1 MAVPE
6 HRKPVSPGGRASS
19 PRRPVYLNLF
29 EIRLPPNALVSIL
42 HRITGVL
49 MILGLG
55 LLVAAWQWSL
65 TEAGFAA
72 LGAALGTFWGRLALF
87 LVLWLLLHHL
97 FAGLR
102 YFALEFG
109 WGESREA
116 SVRTAWLAIVAG
128 AVAALLATAWLL

>member
-1 MAVPE
+1 MG
-6 HRKPVSPGGRASS
+6 SGDGRAYPSS
-19 PRRPVYLNLF
+19 RRVRYPVYLNLL

-42 HRITGVL
+42 HRVTGVL

-55 LLVAAWQWSL
+55 LLVGLWQWSL
-65 TEAGFAA
+65 TAEGFAA
-72 LGAALGTFWGRLALF
+72 LGAGLTSFWGRLAVF

-109 WGESREA
+109 LGESREA
-116 SVRTAWLAIVAG
+116 SVLTAWAVIVAG
-128 AVAALLATAWLL
+128 AVAALAATAWLL